1 MINVKSFEVNMLQEN
16 CYVVSDDSKE
26 CIIID
31 CGAYYNGES
40 EAIISYIRDNNLT
53 PVHLVGTHGHLDHH
67 LGDHAI
73 HEAFGLLPEVH
84 RQDSELTLH
93 LDRQAE
99 EMFGITL
106 SYPNL
111 SLGDELD
118 EDEGL
123 SFGHHHFRVIHTPGH
138 SHGSVCLYCEEE
150 KVLFTGDTLFRS
162 SIGRTDFKEGN
173 MMLMIQ
179 SLRSLA
185 QLPDSTVV
193 YPGHGPSTTMGYEL
207 QTNPFLDR

>member
-1 MINVKSFEVNMLQEN
+1 MLQEN

-31 CGAYYNGES
+31 CGAFYDGEV
-40 EAIISYIRDNNLT
+40 EAILTYIKDNSLT

-67 LGDHAI
+67 FGDYAI
-73 HEAFGLLPEVH
+73 HQAYGLCPEVH
-84 RQDSELTLH
+84 PLDQDLTANLN
-93 LDRQAE
+93 RQAE
-99 EMFGITL
+99 DLLGMTL
-106 SYPNL
+106 PHPTP
-111 SLGDELD
+111 SLGDSLE
-118 EDEGL
+118 EARGL
-123 SFGHHHFRVIHTPGH
+123 TFGHHHLNVIHTPGH
-138 SHGSVCLYCEEE
+138 SGGSVCLYSEEE

-179 SLRSLA
+179 SLRTLA
-185 QLPDSTVV
+185 QLPDDIVI
-193 YPGHGPSTTMGYEL
+193 YPGHGPSTTLGYEL